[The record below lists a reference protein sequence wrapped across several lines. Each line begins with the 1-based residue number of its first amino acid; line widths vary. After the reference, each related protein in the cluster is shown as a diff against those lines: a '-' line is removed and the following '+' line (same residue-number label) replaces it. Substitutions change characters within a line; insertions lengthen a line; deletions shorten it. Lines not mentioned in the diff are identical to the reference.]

1 MYTPADPPGQGI
13 TDQTRNI
20 RANQTLLLD
29 FYRSAS
35 LLLRSGTA
43 RAPGLSKSNQRAL
56 DTAGGGGGVE
66 AEFDEDEQEE
76 LRMIL
81 ESATPADS
89 EEATSALPA
98 PPPPPP
104 PTTRGTVLLT
114 LRTNA
119 PYSSWLPAQLAT
131 KGPLLAPSILP
142 SHTPKARLADQP
154 TYRTV
159 RSWEFEPDQWEGY
172 EHRRTR
178 GWEAGKSAGANE
190 DLRLSARERLEK
202 KKNGTLGGGGAEG
215 RVSSEAKGQMRTWE
229 FELVT
234 REDRRNELDASRK
247 RRRGAAVAGGKKRK
261 AGGDP
266 DLSE

>member
-1 MYTPADPPGQGI
+1 
-13 TDQTRNI
+13 
-20 RANQTLLLD
+20 
-29 FYRSAS
+29 
-35 LLLRSGTA
+35 
-43 RAPGLSKSNQRAL
+43 
-56 DTAGGGGGVE
+56 
-66 AEFDEDEQEE
+66 
-76 LRMIL
+76 MIL
-81 ESATPADS
+81 SAAPADS

-104 PTTRGTVLLT
+104 TTRGTILLT

-159 RSWEFEPDQWEGY
+159 RSWEFEPDEWEGY

-202 KKNGTLGGGGAEG
+202 KKNGTLGGGAEG
-215 RVSSEAKGQMRTWE
+215 RASEAKGQMRTWE

-234 REDRRNELDASRK
+234 REDRRNDSDASR
-247 RRRGAAVAGGKKRK
+247 RGRRGAAGAGGKKRK